1 MKSFQQYLSEIFR
14 PKQEYSHRRRHP
26 DLVRVWPK
34 DKEFINYRHIP
45 KGKDGKP
52 DHEKKI
58 LTTFLKHADH
68 RWDVMFTVG
77 GSTSSDP
84 FDPQEFPSDVTKR
97 VFDHV
102 EHFVKNYRATTGY
115 NPNITYDTTHPKK
128 HRIYQSAARRLG
140 IEAQNHSEH
149 YLDTFYD
156 RPLGPK
162 NTGGDDEPWIGGA
175 PHRGA
180 H

>member
-77 GSTSSDP
+77 GRTSSDP
-84 FDPQEFPSDVTKR
+84 FDPQEFPSDVTKK

-115 NPNITYDTTHPKK
+115 NPSITYDTTHPKK